1 MKKLVDNYDLNTAP
15 AINVPK
21 VGHTIKGP
29 NGIVSR
35 STKGIDNPRQLL
47 AREIRE
53 LRRVYNDIPNSA
65 LKELIELNK
74 KMSRNEEV
82 KMNDIFVK
90 SLYET
95 IVKENLQLY
104 KDLYE
109 TTNVNSKTDDYWKKA
124 IGFYD
129 SLTDENKDTLMKIIE
144 QTMIDTISNMLGVID
159 GSSTLKDCSLEPK
172 LLLDSIDTDGE
183 LQDSFLEFIED
194 RDSNS

>member
-1 MKKLVDNYDLNTAP
+1 
-15 AINVPK
+15 
-21 VGHTIKGP
+21 
-29 NGIVSR
+29 
-35 STKGIDNPRQLL
+35 
-47 AREIRE
+47 
-53 LRRVYNDIPNSA
+53 
-65 LKELIELNK
+65 
-74 KMSRNEEV
+74 
-82 KMNDIFVK
+82 MNDIFVK

-129 SLTDENKDTLMKIIE
+129 SLTDENKITLMKIIE

-183 LQDSFLEFIED
+183 LQDSFLEFIEE
-194 RDSNS
+194 RYSNS